1 MTSIKCIFRSY
12 KISMPKFFTKKN
24 GYSADTIHRVR
35 KPINNSSM
43 YTLQHKHFFYSLT
56 LSNEKSFVRYDCHQT
71 VIHYQLANLAY
82 AFCSLKV
89 NRHRTRIKVIKK
101 WKTVRYIH
109 RIYFIL
115 NCYKE
120 YLFTSNNSEMDIWNS
135 KKIIVIKHCYL
146 HMQKNGKAL

>member
-1 MTSIKCIFRSY
+1 MHFRSY
-12 KISMPKFFTKKN
+12 NISMPKFFSKKN

-35 KPINNSSM
+35 KPINNCSM

-71 VIHYQLANLAY
+71 GTHYQLANLAY

-101 WKTVRYIH
+101 WKIVRY
-109 RIYFIL
+109 RTAMFFKWNY
-115 NCYKE
+115 YKV
-120 YLFTSNNSEMDIWNS
+120 YVFTSNTISRKTLYWIITLSGS
-135 KKIIVIKHCYL
+135 KKRIDI
-146 HMQKNGKAL
+146 